1 VLTSTD
7 VASAPGAARGARAAI
22 RAKWQTA
29 RATLSA
35 PDSSHGRRQNQPAMD
50 GGRGAHL
57 PLAAGF
63 LLRATEARGGYRV
76 IAFGGV

>member
-1 VLTSTD
+1 
-7 VASAPGAARGARAAI
+7 
-22 RAKWQTA
+22 
-29 RATLSA
+29 
-35 PDSSHGRRQNQPAMD
+35 MD